1 MPSETALV
9 EMMPYGRHRLNEL
22 HLLKALAK
30 HLVQIFVDGK
40 DTNGIEGGQYVVKH
54 GALLLVL
61 HREAVVEERLDEGL
75 FELFYGNQQRW
86 GVNDHL
92 SLLDVAVRD
101 HQFRTLEGLAEIG
114 RHRDATLHDIGF
126 KVQWACGVG
135 DIVRRKGKRAFPDA
149 DGDLS
154 SIHYSRHLRRISPRV
169 RQPPKPG

>member
-22 HLLKALAK
+22 HLFKALAK

-40 DTNGIEGGQYVVKH
+40 DTNGIEGGQYVVEH
-54 GALLLVL
+54 SALLLVL
-61 HREAVVEERLDEGL
+61 HREAVVEERLDERL

-114 RHRDATLHDIGF
+114 RH
-126 KVQWACGVG
+126 
-135 DIVRRKGKRAFPDA
+135 
-149 DGDLS
+149 
-154 SIHYSRHLRRISPRV
+154 
-169 RQPPKPG
+169 